1 MAPSTPENMELKEFI
16 INFANQFEDTDPA
29 EITAETEFRELDEW
43 SSLINLGLIAMADE
57 EYGVELSGAELRS
70 AKTVGDLFEI
80 IKAKR

>member
-1 MAPSTPENMELKEFI
+1 MELKEFI